1 MTEVVT
7 IPTPADSSLQEV
19 PYFSDLRIACG
30 HFRTSQHEG
39 ENIAYQALP
48 LSYGTLDPARHFIA
62 RASGNSMDG
71 GRNPIQSGDY
81 LLLELITPD
90 NAGSNDGRTIA
101 IERQDVTGDD
111 QYLLRT
117 VKKLGD
123 NQYQLIAQNP
133 DYEPMLATEE
143 MNTFARL
150 RQVIDPVDI
159 HLHQSFMREEIPVLF
174 NLEFNTGLW
183 QSGHVCPKNHPD
195 QFLLVTLNKQG
206 KIKDHQYHD
215 YFIDQE
221 NFHWQSQNSATP
233 NSAKGTAIINHTS
246 NNSRVHLF
254 VRKNKLEANK
264 GAPFYYCGDLK
275 YLRHKDEKPMNV
287 EWLLERP
294 LSKELFEYFSG

>member
-1 MTEVVT
+1 M
-7 IPTPADSSLQEV
+7 QEV

-30 HFRTSQHEG
+30 HFKTSQHEG
-39 ENIAYQALP
+39 ENIEYQSLP
-48 LSYGTLDPARHFIA
+48 ISYGTLDPARHFIA
-62 RASGNSMDG
+62 RASGDSMDG
-71 GRNPIQSGDY
+71 GRHPIRPGDY

-111 QYLLRT
+111 HYLLRT
-117 VKKLGD
+117 VKKMGD
-123 NQYQLIAQNP
+123 NRYQLIAQNP
-133 DYEPMLATEE
+133 DFEPIMATDE

-150 RQVIDPVDI
+150 KQVIDPLDI
-159 HLHQSFMREEIPVLF
+159 HLHRSFFREEIPDLF
-174 NLEFNTGLW
+174 GLEFNTGLW
-183 QSGHVCPKNHPD
+183 QSGHVCPKIHPD

-221 NFHWQSQNSATP
+221 NFHWQSQNS
-233 NSAKGTAIINHTS
+233 SAPTGTKGKAIINHAL

-275 YLRHKDEKPMNV
+275 YLGHKGEKPMNV

-294 LSKELFEYFSG
+294 LGEELFKYFSE